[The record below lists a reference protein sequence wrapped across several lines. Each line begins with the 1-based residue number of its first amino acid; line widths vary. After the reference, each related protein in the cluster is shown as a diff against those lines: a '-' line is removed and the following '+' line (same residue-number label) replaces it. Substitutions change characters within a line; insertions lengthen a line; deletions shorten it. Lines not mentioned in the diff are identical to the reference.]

1 LTIPGRIWYTIATT
15 TSWKGYCNGKESST
29 EEQVGLSATYQADI
43 ALRLQQIV
51 AGWHGAERNQQL
63 SALHDEC
70 LTAAGPGGRHLLPV
84 YLLLVENL
92 DETNVRTALKRAN
105 GRLRGIEVRFRV
117 RVAGRF
123 DAALVPFGSAGE
135 PPNRWLLALEERL
148 PIRDQVALYGHASGH
163 LLLNREQLQLGN
175 LPPLDPR
182 DGYAHHDTLAELRL
196 LEAIRQPLD
205 RRVLETY
212 PLLTALLAE
221 QEEPLTALDSSA
233 IDLRQ
238 RLAHYGWRGELV
250 EIPYVFTKGR
260 VYLRGATPQHGKKLR
275 VDALLRGAASLPIAA
290 VQTIHAGETRDVLIQ
305 RLTEY
310 AHRRLAVPF
319 AYMQEEDGSLLEF
332 DWTTGDE
339 PAQAILSEFPTRDA
353 LLNRW
358 MASLGLSDRLAK
370 NALTFPYQ
378 LSGPRPRYYQE
389 AAINRAVIAVLQA
402 KRQLRPPRILLTL
415 ATGTGKTK
423 VAFQLLW
430 KLKRTRAIR
439 NILFVT
445 DRDYLLSQAMDNEF
459 APFGDART
467 RILGEATTSRDVVF
481 ATYQAIADSQTT
493 TGLYRNYSHDFFD
506 VIVVDEC
513 HRGSAQADS
522 RWRDILEY
530 FENAVQIGLTATPLS
545 NETVQTDDY
554 FGDPLYIYSLRTGIN
569 DGFLA
574 PYRVR
579 YILMG
584 PMEEPTQHSENQ
596 PSGIPG
602 SIASSSPAEEA
613 HFDPDANAPEREI
626 IEQTAS
632 TLVARTPIIAQH
644 LAGFL
649 RQTDPLAKTIVFCAD
664 QAHAEQMRE
673 ELELACAGYVTRYPG
688 YVARIVS
695 DEGVEGKRALGRFST
710 PEERIPVIVTTS
722 RLLSTG
728 VDIPTCKNI
737 VLARPVNSMVEFK
750 QIIGRGSRLYEPD
763 KTWFTIIDYAGAIKL
778 FFDPSFDGDP
788 ELVEVESLM
797 ARSQQLSD
805 ESASVPEVTSAS
817 EAILALANAG
827 TMLLPPEQENNT
839 VVLADQS
846 SQAAILPAMKESEAD
861 GAAGSPV
868 YVVKEAGM
876 EYPPDQEGE
885 RSIRQDNSSGSITVE
900 VAEAGNGY
908 QQTPAIAAPV
918 NQEQAPGVF
927 QETAPG
933 LSGEPAPP
941 PVPIQEPPRLVKH
954 TRSGQTI
961 GVIGEDVYD
970 LAPDGKTLLKRS
982 SYREYAA
989 IALQSLVGTP
999 TALRA
1004 RWLQKEQ
1011 REALRDS
1018 LEEEGVDLQ
1027 ALAEALH
1034 LHDVDPLD
1042 ALLYAAFGRQPLTRK
1057 ERVEKVYREH
1067 ADFFNRYQPQA
1078 SNILHTVLSK
1088 YEVGEAQDVSDSKLL
1103 RVPPLSDR
1111 GTSVELAKAF
1121 GGGAAV
1127 RAALKKLQEIL
1138 YSE

>member
-1 LTIPGRIWYTIATT
+1 
-15 TSWKGYCNGKESST
+15 
-29 EEQVGLSATYQADI
+29 
-43 ALRLQQIV
+43 LRLQQIV

-63 SALHDEC
+63 SALHNEC
-70 LTAAGPGGRHLLPV
+70 LTAAGPGDRHLLPA

-92 DETNVRTALKRAN
+92 DETNLRAALKKAN
-105 GRLRGIEVRFRV
+105 GRIRGIEVRFRV

-135 PPNRWLLALEERL
+135 APNRWLLALEERL
-148 PIRDQVALYGHASGH
+148 SIRDQVALYGHAVGH
-163 LLLNREQLQLGN
+163 LLLNREQIQLGN

-196 LEAIRQPLD
+196 QEAVRQPLD

-212 PLLTALLAE
+212 PLLTSLITE
-221 QEEPLTALDSSA
+221 QEEPLTVLDNSA

-238 RLAHYGWRGELV
+238 RLAHTGWRGELV

-260 VYLRGATPQHGKKLR
+260 VYIRGATPQHGKRLR
-275 VDALLRGAASLPIAA
+275 VDALLRAAASLPIAA
-290 VQTIHAGETRDVLIQ
+290 AQTIHAGETRDEVIQ

-319 AYMQEEDGSLLEF
+319 AYLQEEDGTLLEF
-332 DWTTGDE
+332 DWTMGDE
-339 PAQAILSEFPTRDA
+339 PAQSVLTEFPTRDV

-358 MASLGLSDRLAK
+358 MAALGLDDRLAK
-370 NALTFPYQ
+370 NALTYPYQ

-389 AAINRAVIAVLQA
+389 AAINRAVIAALQA
-402 KRQLRPPRILLTL
+402 KRQLRSPRILLTL

-430 KLKRTRAIR
+430 KLKRTQAIR
-439 NILFVT
+439 NILFIT

-467 RILGEATTSRDVVF
+467 RILGEATTSRDMVF

-493 TGLYRNYSHDFFD
+493 TGLYRNYPRNFFD

-522 RWRDILEY
+522 RWRAILQY
-530 FENAVQIGLTATPLS
+530 FETAVQIGLTATPLS
-545 NETVQTDDY
+545 NKAVQSDDY

-579 YILMG
+579 YIQMG
-584 PMEEPTQHSENQ
+584 PVQELEQLSEDQLTDNPGNGVSSLSAGEER
-596 PSGIPG
+596 
-602 SIASSSPAEEA
+602 
-613 HFDPDANAPEREI
+613 FDPDENVQEREI
-626 IEQTAS
+626 IEQTSA
-632 TLVARTPIIAQH
+632 TLETRTPIIAHH
-644 LAGFL
+644 LAAYL
-649 RQTDPLAKTIVFCAD
+649 KRTDPLAKTIVFCVD
-664 QAHAEQMRE
+664 QSHAEQMRE
-673 ELELACAGYVTRYPG
+673 ELERACAEAVMRYRGYIE
-688 YVARIVS
+688 RIVS
-695 DEGVEGKRALGRFST
+695 DEGAEGKRALGRFST
-710 PEERIPVIVTTS
+710 PEERTPVIVTTS

-728 VDIPTCKNI
+728 VDVPTCKNI

-763 KTWFTIIDYAGAIKL
+763 KTWFTIIDYAGAINL

-788 ELVEVESLM
+788 ELVEVESLTPQ
-797 ARSQQLSD
+797 SQQSQSPD
-805 ESASVPEVTSAS
+805 ESASAQEVTSTE
-817 EAILALANAG
+817 EA
-827 TMLLPPEQENNT
+827 T
-839 VVLADQS
+839 
-846 SQAAILPAMKESEAD
+846 
-861 GAAGSPV
+861 
-868 YVVKEAGM
+868 
-876 EYPPDQEGE
+876 
-885 RSIRQDNSSGSITVE
+885 
-900 VAEAGNGY
+900 
-908 QQTPAIAAPV
+908 AAPV
-918 NQEQAPGVF
+918 MTGNVLLPAEQDENIAVMADPFPESASLPIAKGAQSVVSAAPPMHVVNENGLEYLSDQASGRSHNFDDVSIPLAAEVSEIGNDSLQTPETTVLPGQEHAPGAVL
-927 QETAPG
+927 ETTT
-933 LSGEPAPP
+933 GESR
-941 PVPIQEPPRLVKH
+941 EPPTPIPADPLLEPPQFVKQ
-954 TRSGQTI
+954 TRSGQII
-961 GVIGEDVYD
+961 GIVGEDVYD
-970 LAPDGKTLLKRS
+970 LASDGKTLLKRS

-999 TALRA
+999 ANLRV

-1018 LEEEGVDLQ
+1018 LVEEGVDIQ

-1042 ALLYAAFGRQPLTRK
+1042 VLLYAAFEQQPLTRK

-1067 ADFFNRYQPQA
+1067 VEFFNRYQPDAQD
-1078 SNILHTVLSK
+1078 ILHIVLSK
-1088 YEVGEAQDVSDSKLL
+1088 YEVGEAQDVSDPELL
-1103 RVPPLSDR
+1103 RVPPLSDC
-1111 GTSVELAKAF
+1111 GTFVELAKAF
-1121 GGGAAV
+1121 GGGTAV
-1127 RAALKKLQEIL
+1127 RTALKKLQELL